1 MASGYCSSS
10 SDTELVLD
18 YSAEPYLFEPLKAQ
32 FENVDTDS
40 STSDSDTSIK
50 TSEIEKDNW

>member
-10 SDTELVLD
+10 SDTDLVLD

-32 FENVDTDS
+32 FESAHNNS
-40 STSDSDTSIK
+40 STSDSDTSSK
-50 TSEIEKDNW
+50 TNEVEKFN